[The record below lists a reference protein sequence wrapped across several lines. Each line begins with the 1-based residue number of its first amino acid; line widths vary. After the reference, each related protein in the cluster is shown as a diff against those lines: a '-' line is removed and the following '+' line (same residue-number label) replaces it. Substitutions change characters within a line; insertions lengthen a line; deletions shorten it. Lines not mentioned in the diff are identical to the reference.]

1 MSLQMAGSIFLTGA
15 SGFLG
20 GRLLARLAAGGSE
33 RVVCLCRKAAAPTGG
48 GLPANVECVP
58 GDLDDR
64 EAYAAALAS
73 CDTVVHLAAATGK
86 QSPAEYWRVN
96 RDGTEALV
104 LAARRAGVRRFLHVS
119 TIAVKFADQSRYYY
133 AQSKEQAEAI
143 VAQSG
148 MRFAIVRPTL
158 ILGSGSP
165 VLEGLSRLAAL
176 PVVPVF
182 GNGITP
188 VQPIF
193 VEDLATCVAAMLDE
207 DLFDGQTVEIGG
219 PEVLTIEDLLRRVRK
234 AQGGGEARVVRLPAR
249 PIAAFLAWI
258 EPLLRSVLPFTAGQL
273 ASFTNAGTVES
284 NPWVAHWQTRMKG
297 VDEALQLS
305 SL

>member
-1 MSLQMAGSIFLTGA
+1 MPLQMAGSIFLTGA

-20 GRLLARLAAGGSE
+20 GRLLASLEAGASQ
-33 RVVCLCRKAAAPTGG
+33 RVVCLRRKTPTPVGG
-48 GLPANVECVP
+48 YAANVEFVR
-58 GDLDDR
+58 GDLVDR
-64 EAYAAALAS
+64 EAYAAALAG
-73 CDTVVHLAAATGK
+73 CGTVVHLAAATGK
-86 QSPAEYWRVN
+86 QSPAGYWRVN

-104 LAARRAGVRRFLHVS
+104 LEARRAGVRRFLHVS

-133 AQSKEQAEAI
+133 AQSKQQAEAI
-143 VAQSG
+143 VAHSG

-158 ILGSGSP
+158 ILGRGSQ

-182 GNGITP
+182 GDGITP

-193 VEDLATCVAAMLDE
+193 VEDLASCVKAMLDE

-234 AQGGGEARVVRLPAR
+234 ARGAGEAHVMHLPAR
-249 PIAAFLAWI
+249 PIAAVLAWI
-258 EPLLRSVLPFTAGQL
+258 EPLLGPVLPFTAGQL
-273 ASFTNAGTVES
+273 ASFTNAGTVDF
-284 NPWVAHWQTRMKG
+284 NPWVAHWQTKMKG